1 MEKTTTPLPRI
12 RLRQEETDA
21 IVFMLCAVKRFQ
33 EAQQVMEKRISMI
46 PNGKRNIRLIESTLD
61 KLIDRLLDTIPL
73 EKLGTLDLLMPDVR
87 VNVTYTRRAGKSN
100 EDVSGIATKDLDLL
114 TAAAHDGVC
123 KLCDGNCDRC
133 DLGKVFD
140 RFLNT
145 DREKGES
152 YTFMAMEKDF
162 DIKGIRKGK

>member
-1 MEKTTTPLPRI
+1 MEKTTTALPRT

-21 IVFMLCAVKRFQ
+21 IVFMLCAVRRFR
-33 EAQQVMEKRISMI
+33 EAQQTMEKRISMI

-61 KLIDRLLDTIPL
+61 KLIDKLLETVPL
-73 EKLGTLDLLMPDVR
+73 EKLVTLDLLMPDVR
-87 VNVTYTRRAGKSN
+87 VNVSYTRQAGKSKD
-100 EDVSGIATKDLDLL
+100 DVSGIATKDLNML

-145 DREKGES
+145 EREKGES
-152 YTFMAMEKDF
+152 YTFIDMASCY
-162 DIKGIRKGK
+162 DIKDIRKGK